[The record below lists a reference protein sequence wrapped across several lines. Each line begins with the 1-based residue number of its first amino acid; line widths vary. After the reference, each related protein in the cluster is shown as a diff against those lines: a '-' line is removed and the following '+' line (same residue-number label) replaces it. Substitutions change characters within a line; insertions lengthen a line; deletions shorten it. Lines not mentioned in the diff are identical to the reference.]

1 MRNLVNALGTPEF
14 RELPV
19 LFTSYQ
25 RALEFFMQYMS
36 MTSLPLTELH
46 MCSICDNYDPIFGRP
61 ENLLLANY
69 PEDFVSETKK
79 KEAIPSKKMVASTP
93 LQPSSPKDLPAQ
105 TGLSGKQ
112 TTSQVL
118 SLEAEKTQE
127 KPVQE
132 KEKQFADT

>member
-1 MRNLVNALGTPEF
+1 
-14 RELPV
+14 
-19 LFTSYQ
+19 
-25 RALEFFMQYMS
+25 

-46 MCSICDNYDPIFGRP
+46 LCSICDNYDPIFGRP
-61 ENLLLANY
+61 EKLLLANY
-69 PEDFVSETKK
+69 HEDFVSETKK
-79 KEAIPSKKMVASTP
+79 KEAIPSKKMVDKTP